1 MDSKKFI
8 KKKLVLVDS
17 NALMHRAYHAIPPLT
32 DKKGQVVNAVYGFTA
47 LLLKI
52 MKEFSPDYII
62 CAFDMAAPTFRHNE
76 FEDYKA
82 HRAKAPEEFYTQIPR
97 IKEIISAFGIPVYEK
112 EGFEADDIIGTIAA
126 EAPKIFSDAP
136 YEIIILTGDLDTLQ
150 LVNDNVIIYTF
161 RKGISD
167 TVIYDEKAI
176 RERYNLAPGQMA
188 DYKGLRGD
196 PSDNIP
202 GVPGIG
208 EKTAGTL
215 LKEFGSIDGIY
226 KNLEEKKEV
235 VDLRIKPK
243 LAAKLMEFKEQA
255 YFSKYLGTIRL
266 DVPLDLDLE
275 KSRARL
281 VERGKIVRLF
291 QELNF
296 FSLINRLNGNGIDEK
311 KIPLSLPFRKGEIKN
326 DFPPLQ
332 RGIEGDLK
340 KAEIKIQAVENM
352 NEVKMIA
359 EKIKKEGKFF
369 FALDYEFKEYEYRLK
384 TLGLALGYEAWEIK
398 AANIKGEILE
408 ALKNIFED
416 AKIVKSG
423 YDFKTSIKVFA
434 ALDIKINTLPEGFDI
449 MIGAYLLGPGKR
461 DYSVEKMAFEYLGR
475 ENLSA
480 GGVENIA
487 SRAALIMELSESLI
501 KDLEKKNLISLAR
514 EIELPLAPVLSKMEI
529 TGIKIDVERLENL
542 SFKIG
547 EKIDKIKEA
556 IFSLAGE
563 TFNINSTRE
572 LSRVLFEKLGIPVE
586 GLKRTKTNYSTAAAS
601 LDQIKLLHPI
611 VGPIIQYRELAKIK
625 STYTDALP
633 KLVNPNTGAV
643 HTTFNQ
649 ALTSTGW
656 LSSSDPNLQ
665 NIPIKTEIGNEI
677 RMSFIAR
684 HKSWRLASFD
694 YSQIELRIIASMAN
708 DEKMI
713 NIFLD
718 GGDIH
723 AQTSAEV
730 YEIPAE
736 QVTAKMRSEAKALNF
751 GIIYGMS
758 AHGFSL
764 ATGMSMAEAGQF
776 IEKYLAKFSGIDRF
790 RAELIEKAKRL
801 GYAETVF
808 GRRRWLPE
816 LRSPN
821 FQVRSAAERMAI
833 NMPVQGTAAD
843 IIKLAM
849 IAVDKKF
856 GSDPDINLVL
866 QVHDELV
873 FEATSEKIDFYAKEI
888 KKIMENIYMLKTPLK
903 VSAYQG
909 ENWGEMSAIGGS

>member
-1 MDSKKFI
+1 MPQIK

-52 MKEFSPDYII
+52 MKDFSPDYII
-62 CAFDMAAPTFRHNE
+62 CTFDMAAPTFRHTE
-76 FEDYKA
+76 FKDYKA
-82 HRAKAPEEFYTQIPR
+82 QRAKAPEEFYAQIPR
-97 IKEIISAFGIPVYEK
+97 IKEIISVFGIPVYEK
-112 EGFEADDIIGTIAA
+112 EGFEADDIIGTIAV
-126 EAPKIFSDAP
+126 EAPKIFKGAP
-136 YEIIILTGDLDTLQ
+136 FEIIILTGDLDTLQ

-167 TVIYDEKAI
+167 TVIYDADAVRK
-176 RERYNLAPGQMA
+176 RYDLEPGQMI

-226 KNLEEKKEV
+226 KSLEEKKGI
-235 VDLRIKPK
+235 VDNRIKPK
-243 LAAKLMEFKEQA
+243 LAAKLLEFKKQA
-255 YFSKYLGTIRL
+255 YFSRYLGTIRL
-266 DVPLDLDLE
+266 DVPLDFNLE
-275 KSRARL
+275 ASRVRP
-281 VERGKIVRLF
+281 VEREKIVRLF

-296 FSLINRLNGNGIDEK
+296 FSLIGRLNGNGRKNIFGSVEAASENETVLENEEGEA
-311 KIPLSLPFRKGEIKN
+311 INLPISS
-326 DFPPLQ
+326 
-332 RGIEGDLK
+332 
-340 KAEIKIQAVENM
+340 AEIKIKALENPDEM
-352 NEVKMIA
+352 KIAA
-359 EKIKKEGKFF
+359 EKIKKAGKFS
-369 FALDYEFKEYEYRLK
+369 FAIEYEFKNYEYRLK
-384 TLGLALGYEAWEIK
+384 ALGLALGIEAWEVG
-398 AANIKGEILE
+398 AENIKGDFLE
-408 ALKNIFED
+408 VLKNIFED
-416 AKIVKSG
+416 SEVAKTG
-423 YDFKTSIKVFA
+423 YDLKTSIKVFFA
-434 ALDIKINTLPEGFDI
+434 PGIKLNLAPNDFDI
-449 MIGAYLLGPGKR
+449 MIGAYLLSPGKR
-461 DYSVEKMAFEYLGR
+461 DYSAEKMAFEHLGR
-475 ENLSA
+475 ENLA
-480 GGVENIA
+480 IGGAENIA
-487 SRAALIMELSESLI
+487 SRAALIGELSEVLI
-501 KDLEKKNLISLAR
+501 KDLEKRNLIRLAR
-514 EIELPLAPVLSKMEI
+514 EIELPLVPVLCKMET
-529 TGIKIDVERLENL
+529 TGVKIDVERLKEL
-542 SFKIG
+542 SYKIG

-556 IFSLAGE
+556 VFAMAGE

-572 LSRVLFEKLGIPVE
+572 LSRILFEKLGIPAE
-586 GLKRTKTNYSTAAAS
+586 GVKRTKTNYSTAADT
-601 LDQIKLLHPI
+601 LDAIKLLHPI
-611 VGPIIQYRELAKIK
+611 VGSIIQYRELAKIK

-633 KLVNPNTGAV
+633 KLINPNTGSV
-643 HTTFNQ
+643 HTSFNQ
-649 ALTSTGW
+649 ALTSTGR

-677 RMSFIAR
+677 RMSFIAKHR
-684 HKSWRLASFD
+684 SWQLLSFD
-694 YSQIELRIIASMAN
+694 YSQIELRIIASMAK

-723 AQTSAEV
+723 TETYAEV
-730 YEIPAE
+730 YEIPAG

-758 AHGFSL
+758 AHGFSQ
-764 ATGMSMAEAGQF
+764 ATGVSMAEAKQF
-776 IEKYLAKFSGIDRF
+776 IEKYLAKFAGIDRF
-790 RAELIEKAKRL
+790 RAELIELAKQR
-801 GYAETVF
+801 GYAETIF

-856 GSDPDINLVL
+856 GSDSDINLVL

-873 FEATSEKIDFYAKEI
+873 FEAKKEKIEEYAKAI
-888 KKIMENIYMLKTPLK
+888 KMIMENIYMMKVPLK
-903 VSAYQG
+903 VSAYEG
-909 ENWGEMSAIGGS
+909 ENWGEMTEMTNFQ

>member
-1 MDSKKFI
+1 MAET

-52 MKEFSPDYII
+52 MKEFSPDYIV
-62 CAFDMAAPTFRHNE
+62 CTFDMAAPTFRHNE

-82 HRAKAPEEFYTQIPR
+82 HRAKAPEEFYTQIPV

-112 EGFEADDIIGTIAA
+112 EGFEADDIIGTLAV
-126 EAPKIFSDAP
+126 EAPKIFLDTP

-150 LVNDNVIIYTF
+150 LVNDNVVIYTF
-161 RKGISD
+161 KKGISD
-167 TVIYDEKAI
+167 TVTYDKKAI
-176 RERYNLAPGQMA
+176 QKRYGLEPSQMV

-208 EKTAGTL
+208 EKTAGVL

-226 KNLEEKKEV
+226 KNLEEKKDKDV
-235 VDLRIKPK
+235 FDIRIKPK
-243 LAAKLMEFKEQA
+243 LAAKLAEFKKQA
-255 YFSKYLGTIRL
+255 YFSKHLGTIRL
-266 DVPLDLDLE
+266 DVPLDFNLE
-275 KSRARL
+275 ESRVRP
-281 VERGKIVRLF
+281 VDRPKIVKLF

-296 FSLINRLNGNGIDEK
+296 FSLINRLNGNGQVTVFGSGETASASGNTALNEEK
-311 KIPLSLPFRKGEIKN
+311 EMINPPLSGQKINIK
-326 DFPPLQ
+326 
-332 RGIEGDLK
+332 
-340 KAEIKIQAVENM
+340 AVENSIEM
-352 NEVKMIA
+352 KTAE
-359 EKIKKEGKFF
+359 EKIKKQKKFS
-369 FALDYEFKEYEYRLK
+369 FAIEYEFKEYEYRLK
-384 TLGLALGYEAWEIK
+384 TLGLALGEEAWEIK
-398 AANIKGEILE
+398 TENIKGDFLA

-416 AKIVKSG
+416 MGIVKSG
-423 YDFKTSIKVFA
+423 YDLKTSIKVFA
-434 ALDIKINTLPEGFDI
+434 ALGVKMNIAPEDFDI
-449 MIGAYLLGPGKR
+449 MIGAYLLTSGKR
-461 DYSVEKMAFEYLGR
+461 DYSVEKMAFEHLGR
-475 ENLSA
+475 ENLAANGAES
-480 GGVENIA
+480 VA
-487 SRAALIMELSESLI
+487 SRAALIGELSEVLI
-501 KDLEKKNLISLAR
+501 KDLERKNLISLAR
-514 EIELPLAPVLSKMEI
+514 EIELPLVPVLSKMEM
-529 TGIKIDVERLENL
+529 TGVKLDVERLENL

-547 EKIDKIKEA
+547 EKIDKIKET

-563 TFNINSTRE
+563 TFNVNSTRE
-572 LSRVLFEKLGIPVE
+572 LSRIIFEKLGIPAE
-586 GLKRTKTNYSTAAAS
+586 GVKRTKTNYSTAADT
-601 LDQIKLLHPI
+601 LDLIKPLHPI

-633 KLVNPNTGAV
+633 KLINPNTGSV

-649 ALTSTGW
+649 ALTSTGR

-665 NIPIKTEIGNEI
+665 NIPIKTDIGNEI
-677 RMSFIAR
+677 RMSFVAR
-684 HKSWRLASFD
+684 HKSWQLMSFD

-713 NIFLD
+713 NVFLD

-723 AQTSAEV
+723 TQTSAEV
-730 YEIPAE
+730 YEIPVD

-764 ATGMSMAEAGQF
+764 ATGLSMAEAKQF
-776 IEKYLAKFSGIDRF
+776 IEKYLAKFAGIDRF
-790 RAELIEKAKRL
+790 RAELIEKAKQK

-833 NMPVQGTAAD
+833 NMPIQGTAAD

-849 IAVDKKF
+849 IAVDKKY

-873 FEATSEKIDFYAKEI
+873 FEAKKEKINVYAEEI
-888 KKIMENIYMLKTPLK
+888 KKIMENIYMLKVPIK

-909 ENWGEMSAIGGS
+909 ENWGETEEI

>member
-1 MDSKKFI
+1 MSQI

-52 MKEFSPDYII
+52 MKDFSPDYIL
-62 CAFDMAAPTFRHNE
+62 CAFDMAAPTFRHTE
-76 FEDYKA
+76 FKDYKA
-82 HRAKAPEEFYTQIPR
+82 QRAKAPEEFYTQIPK
-97 IKEIISAFGIPVYEK
+97 IKEIIAAFGIPVYEK

-126 EAPKIFSDAP
+126 EAPKIFDSKP
-136 YEIIILTGDLDTLQ
+136 FEIIILTGDLDTLQ

-167 TVIYDEKAI
+167 TVIYDADAI
-176 RERYNLAPGQMA
+176 RKRYDLEPSQMI

-208 EKTAGTL
+208 EKTAGIL

-226 KNLEEKKEV
+226 KNLEEKKGI
-235 VDLRIKPK
+235 VDNRIKPK
-243 LAAKLMEFKEQA
+243 LAAKLTEFKEQA

-266 DVPLDLDLE
+266 DVPLDFNLE
-275 KSRARL
+275 QARVRP
-281 VERGKIVRLF
+281 VEREKIVKLF

-296 FSLINRLNGNGIDEK
+296 FSLIGRLNGNGIGEK
-311 KIPLSLPFRKGEIKN
+311 KIPLSLSFQKGEMKN
-326 DFPPLQ
+326 NFSPLQ
-332 RGIEGDLK
+332 RGTEGNLNK
-340 KAEIKIQAVENM
+340 SEIKIQAAENL
-352 NEVKMIA
+352 NEMKII
-359 EKIKKEGKFF
+359 EGKIKKAGKFS
-369 FALDYEFKEYEYRLK
+369 FAAEYELKECEYRLK
-384 TLGLALGYEAWEIK
+384 ALGMFLGDEAWEIK
-398 AANIKGEILE
+398 VENIKGDFLE
-408 ALKNIFED
+408 ALKNIFSDPE
-416 AKIVKSG
+416 IVKNG
-423 YDFKTSIKVFA
+423 YDLKTGIKVFSI
-434 ALDIKINTLPEGFDI
+434 LGIKMNMTPKDFDI
-449 MIGAYLLGPGKR
+449 MIGAYLLSPGKR

-475 ENLSA
+475 ENLTSQ
-480 GGVENIA
+480 GVENIA
-487 SRAALIMELSESLI
+487 SRAVLIGELSEILI
-501 KDLEKKNLISLAR
+501 KDLEKKNLIKLAR
-514 EIELPLAPVLSKMEI
+514 EIELPLAPVLAKMEM
-529 TGIKIDVERLENL
+529 TGVKIDVERLKEL
-542 SFKIG
+542 SYKIG

-556 IFSLAGE
+556 IFALAGE
-563 TFNINSTRE
+563 TFNVNSTRE
-572 LSRVLFEKLGIPVE
+572 LSRILFEKLEIPAE
-586 GLKRTKTNYSTAAAS
+586 GVKRTKTNYSTAADT
-601 LDQIKLLHPI
+601 LDTIRLLHPI
-611 VGPIIQYRELAKIK
+611 VDPIIQYRELAKIK

-633 KLVNPNTGAV
+633 KLINLNTGSV
-643 HTTFNQ
+643 HTSFNQ
-649 ALTSTGW
+649 ALTSTGR

-684 HKSWRLASFD
+684 HKSWQLLSFD

-708 DEKMI
+708 DENMV
-713 NIFLD
+713 NIFLE

-723 AQTSAEV
+723 TETSAEV
-730 YEIPAE
+730 CEIPVE

-758 AHGFSL
+758 AHGFSQ
-764 ATGMSMAEAGQF
+764 ATGLSMAEAKQF
-776 IEKYLAKFSGIDRF
+776 IEKYLAKFSGINRF
-790 RAELIEKAKRL
+790 RAELIETAKQR
-801 GYAETVF
+801 GYAETIF

-849 IAVDKKF
+849 IAVDKKY
-856 GSDPDINLVL
+856 GNDPDINLVL

-873 FEATSEKIDFYAKEI
+873 FEAKREKTEEYAKTI
-888 KKIMENIYMLKTPLK
+888 KTIMENIYMMKVPFK

-909 ENWGEMSAIGGS
+909 ENWGEMAEMTNFK

>member
-1 MDSKKFI
+1 MESKETG

-52 MKEFSPDYII
+52 MKDFSPDYII
-62 CAFDMAAPTFRHNE
+62 CTFDMAAPTFRHNE

-97 IKEIISAFGIPVYEK
+97 IKEIISAFGIPIYEK
-112 EGFEADDIIGTIAA
+112 EGFEADDIIGTIAV
-126 EAPKIFSDAP
+126 EAPKIFSNSP

-150 LVNDNVIIYTF
+150 LVNNNVKIYTF
-161 RKGISD
+161 KKGISD

-176 RERYNLAPGQMA
+176 RERYDLSPSQMV

-208 EKTAGTL
+208 EKTAATL
-215 LKEFGSIDGIY
+215 LKEFGSIDGMY
-226 KNLEEKKEV
+226 EYLEEKKDV
-235 VDLRIKPK
+235 VDNRIKPK
-243 LAAKLMEFKEQA
+243 LAAKLIEFKEQA
-255 YFSKYLGTIRL
+255 YFSKYLGSIRL
-266 DVPLDLDLE
+266 DVPLDFNLEESRVRPLD
-275 KSRARL
+275 RA
-281 VERGKIVRLF
+281 KIVKLF

-296 FSLINRLNGNGIDEK
+296 FSLINRLNGSGENLSGQSEAMSAGADVLPDEGKGMAK
-311 KIPLSLPFRKGEIKN
+311 KT
-326 DFPPLQ
+326 
-332 RGIEGDLK
+332 
-340 KAEIKIQAVENM
+340 
-352 NEVKMIA
+352 EVKIKAIGNLDEMKMVE
-359 EKIKKEGKFF
+359 EKIKKAGKFS
-369 FALDYEFKEYEYRLK
+369 FALEYEFKEYGYCLK
-384 TLGLALGYEAWEIK
+384 NFGLALGAEVWEIK
-398 AANIKGEILE
+398 SGNVKEGILE
-408 ALKNIFED
+408 EVKNIFKDPEI
-416 AKIVKSG
+416 AKRG

-434 ALDIKINTLPEGFDI
+434 GLGIKMNMVPEDFDI
-449 MIGAYLLGPGKR
+449 MIGAYLLNPGKR

-475 ENLSA
+475 EDLAS
-480 GGVENIA
+480 GGEENIA
-487 SRAALIMELSESLI
+487 SRAALIMELSEILL
-501 KDLEKKNLISLAR
+501 KDIERKNLIKLAR
-514 EIELPLAPVLSKMEI
+514 EIELPLVPVLSKMEM
-529 TGIKIDVERLENL
+529 TGVKIDIERLKEL
-542 SFKIG
+542 SYKIG
-547 EKIDKIKEA
+547 EKIDKIRETV
-556 IFSLAGE
+556 FSMAGE

-572 LSRVLFEKLGIPVE
+572 LSRILFEKLAIPAE
-586 GLKRTKTNYSTAAAS
+586 GVKRTKTNYSTAADT
-601 LDQIKLLHPI
+601 LETIKLLHPI
-611 VGPIIQYRELAKIK
+611 VPPIIQYRELAKIK

-633 KLVNPNTGAV
+633 KLINPNTGAV

-649 ALTSTGW
+649 ALTATGR

-677 RMSFIAR
+677 RMSFIPK
-684 HKSWRLASFD
+684 HKSWQLLSFD

-723 AQTSAEV
+723 TQTSAEV
-730 YEIPAE
+730 YEISAE
-736 QVTAKMRSEAKALNF
+736 QVTEKMRSEAKALNF

-758 AHGFSL
+758 AHGFSE
-764 ATGMSMAEAGQF
+764 ATGLSMADARQF

-790 RAELIEKAKRL
+790 RAELIELAKQR
-801 GYAETVF
+801 GYAETIF

-856 GSDPDINLVL
+856 GDDKDINLVL

-873 FEATSEKIDFYAKEI
+873 FEAKKSPPAGGKEYAKAI
-888 KKIMENIYMLKTPLK
+888 KTIMENIYMMKVPLK
-903 VSAYQG
+903 VSAYEG
-909 ENWGEMSAIGGS
+909 GNWGEMREIAV

>member
-1 MDSKKFI
+1 MSQSR
-8 KKKLVLVDS
+8 KKLVLVDS

-32 DKKGQVVNAVYGFTA
+32 DKKGLVVNAVYGFTA

-52 MKEFSPDYII
+52 MKDFNPDYII
-62 CAFDMAAPTFRHNE
+62 CTFDMAAPTFRHNE

-82 HRAKAPEEFYTQIPR
+82 QRAKAPEEFYTQIPR
-97 IKEIISAFGIPVYEK
+97 IKEIIATFGIPVYEK
-112 EGFEADDIIGTIAA
+112 EGFEADDIIGTIAV
-126 EAPKIFSDAP
+126 EAPKIFKGEP
-136 YEIIILTGDLDTLQ
+136 FEIIILTGDLDTLQ

-167 TVIYDEKAI
+167 TVIYDAEAVRK
-176 RERYNLAPGQMA
+176 RYGLEPSQMI

-208 EKTAGTL
+208 EKTAGVL
-215 LKEFGSIDGIY
+215 LKEFGTIDGIY
-226 KNLEEKKEV
+226 KSLEEKKGV
-235 VDLRIKPK
+235 VDNRIKPK

-266 DVPLDLDLE
+266 DVPLDFDLE
-275 KSRARL
+275 QARVRP
-281 VERGKIVRLF
+281 VEREKIVKLF

-296 FSLINRLNGNGIDEK
+296 FSLIGRLNSNGQKYIFGAQENTGADTSSVAGKEM
-311 KIPLSLPFRKGEIKN
+311 PNLPVN
-326 DFPPLQ
+326 T
-332 RGIEGDLK
+332 
-340 KAEIKIQAVENM
+340 AEIKIKAIESPDEM
-352 NEVKMIA
+352 RTIG
-359 EKIKKEGKFF
+359 EKIKKEGKFS
-369 FALDYEFKEYEYRLK
+369 FALEYEIKDYGYRLK
-384 TLGLALGYEAWEIK
+384 AFGLAVSAEAWEVKIE
-398 AANIKGEILE
+398 NIKGDLSEV
-408 ALKNIFED
+408 LKNIFED
-416 AKIVKSG
+416 QDTVKSG
-423 YDFKTSIKVFA
+423 HDFKISIKIFA
-434 ALDIKINTLPEGFDI
+434 GLGIKLNMAPNDFDT
-449 MIGAYLLGPGKR
+449 MIGAYLLSPGKR

-475 ENLSA
+475 ENLAANGAES
-480 GGVENIA
+480 IA
-487 SRAALIMELSESLI
+487 SRAALIGELSKILI
-501 KDLEKKNLISLAR
+501 NDLEKKNLIKLAR
-514 EIELPLAPVLSKMEI
+514 EIELPLLPVLCKMEM
-529 TGIKIDVERLENL
+529 TGVKIDVERLKEL
-542 SFKIG
+542 SYKIG
-547 EKIDKIKEA
+547 EKIDKIKETV
-556 IFSLAGE
+556 FSLAGE

-572 LSRVLFEKLGIPVE
+572 LSHILFEKLSIPAE
-586 GLKRTKTNYSTAAAS
+586 GVKRTKTNYSTAADT
-601 LDQIKLLHPI
+601 LDTIKLLHPI

-633 KLVNPNTGAV
+633 KLINPNTGAV

-649 ALTSTGW
+649 ALTSTGR

-677 RMSFIAR
+677 RMSFVAR
-684 HKSWRLASFD
+684 HKSWQLLAFD

-713 NIFLD
+713 DIFLD

-723 AQTSAEV
+723 TQTSAEV
-730 YEIPAE
+730 YEVSAE
-736 QVTAKMRSEAKALNF
+736 QVTEKMRSEAKALNF

-758 AHGFSL
+758 AHGFSQ
-764 ATGMSMAEAGQF
+764 ATGLSMAEAKQF
-776 IEKYLAKFSGIDRF
+776 IAKYLAKFSGIDRF
-790 RAELIEKAKRL
+790 RAELIELAKQR
-801 GYAETVF
+801 GYAETIF

-849 IAVDKKF
+849 IAVDKKY
-856 GSDPDINLVL
+856 GSDEDINLVL

-873 FEATSEKIDFYAKEI
+873 FEAKREKIAEYAKAI
-888 KKIMENIYMLKTPLK
+888 KIIMENIYMMKVPLK
-903 VSAYQG
+903 VAAYEG
-909 ENWGEMSAIGGS
+909 ENWGEMVEIKN